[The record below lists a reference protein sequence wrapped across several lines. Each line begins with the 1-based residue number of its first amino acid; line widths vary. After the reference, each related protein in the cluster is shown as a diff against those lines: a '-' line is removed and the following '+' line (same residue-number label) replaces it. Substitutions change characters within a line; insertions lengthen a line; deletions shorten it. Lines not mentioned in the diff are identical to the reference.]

1 MLRYV
6 ALKIGRAGFV
16 VWAAFTV
23 TFVLLFVLP
32 ADPVSLLFDPAEIN
46 SIPPE
51 VREQVA
57 ANYGFNQPVIVQYL
71 DRLGHALI
79 GDFGN
84 SVQSGR
90 PVVAAILDV
99 LPSTLVLSA
108 GALVLAVALAFGI
121 AVVATATR
129 RPWLRNLVEALP
141 SGAVSVPVF
150 LSGIL
155 ILQVFSFRLGWFP
168 AFGDNGPKSLVLP
181 LITLAI
187 PVSGPIAQ
195 LLVRSFATEF
205 HSGYVTTS
213 WAKGATRGRIIV
225 GDVFRN
231 AGLPALTIAGIT
243 FGNLIAGSVITET
256 VFARKGIGRMT
267 QTAINTLDVPLVQ
280 GIVVLV
286 AVSFA
291 LINLIVDLTYP
302 LLDPRLRASLS
313 TGTVRV
319 PAAPV
324 VVAGT
329 TVVAAPGG
337 AP

>member
-1 MLRYV
+1 MLRY
-6 ALKIGRAGFV
+6 ASLKVGRALFV

-32 ADPVSLLFDPAEIN
+32 ANPVDLLFDPAEIN
-46 SIPPE
+46 SVPPE
-51 VREQVA
+51 VRAQVA
-57 ANYGFNQPVIVQYL
+57 ENYGFNEPVLVQYL
-71 DRLGHALI
+71 GRLGHAAV
-79 GDFGN
+79 GDFGA

-90 PVVAAILDV
+90 PVLEAIVDV

-108 GALVLAVALAFGI
+108 GALVLALLIAFVIAL
-121 AVVATATR
+121 VATSTR
-129 RPWLRNLVEALP
+129 HEWVRNLVEALP

-155 ILQVFSFRLGWFP
+155 ILQVFSFKLGWFP
-168 AFGDNGPKSLVLP
+168 AFGDEGASSIVLP

-187 PVSGPIAQ
+187 PVAGPIAQ

-213 WAKGATRGRIIV
+213 WAKGATRGAIIV
-225 GDVFRN
+225 SDVFRN
-231 AGLPALTIAGIT
+231 ASLPALTIAAIT

-256 VFARKGIGRMT
+256 VFARQGIGRMT

-286 AVSFA
+286 AASFA
-291 LINLIVDLTYP
+291 LINLIVDLIYP
-302 LLDPRLRASLS
+302 LLDPRLRATLAA
-313 TGTVRV
+313 GV
-319 PAAPV
+319 PAA
-324 VVAGT
+324 A
-329 TVVAAPGG
+329 
-337 AP
+337 

>member
-1 MLRYV
+1 MLRYI
-6 ALKIGRAGFV
+6 ALKVGRALFV
-16 VWAAFTV
+16 VWAAFTL

-32 ADPVSLLFDPAEIN
+32 ANPVDLLFDPAEIN
-46 SIPPE
+46 TVPPE

-57 ANYGFNQPVIVQYL
+57 ANYGFNKPVSLQYL
-71 DRLGHALI
+71 DRLGHALV

-90 PVVAAILDV
+90 PVTTAILGV
-99 LPSTLVLSA
+99 LPSTLVLAA
-108 GALVLAVALAFGI
+108 GALVLALLIAFVIAL
-121 AVVATATR
+121 VATATR
-129 RPWLRNLVEALP
+129 HTWVRNLVEALP
-141 SGAVSVPVF
+141 SAAVSVPVF

-168 AFGDNGPKSLVLP
+168 AFGDDGLASLVLP

-187 PVSGPIAQ
+187 PVAGPIAQ
-195 LLVRSFATEF
+195 LLVRSFGTEF

-213 WAKGATRGRIIV
+213 WAKGATRGRIII

-231 AGLPALTIAGIT
+231 ASLPALTIAGIT

-256 VFARKGIGRMT
+256 VFARRGIGRMT
-267 QTAINTLDVPLVQ
+267 QNAINTLDVPLVQ

-291 LINLIVDLTYP
+291 LINLIVDLIYP
-302 LLDPRLRASLS
+302 LLDPRLRATL
-313 TGTVRV
+313 
-319 PAAPV
+319 
-324 VVAGT
+324 
-329 TVVAAPGG
+329 AAPG
-337 AP
+337 APAA